1 MEFKT
6 EMETEILFAALID
19 FDPMNFKID
28 WDMRWSIIND
38 DLILLHMDN
47 GQTMDIMDNI
57 RKDGIMYILMWN
69 ISSLRE
75 LSSRRGTPILRR
87 HQLNREFL
95 RKQGKLNMKVY
106 FSCCRMHFSLEALL
120 ASTPSPFA
128 VKTYSGSISLL
139 MAISLSYF
147 SLER

>member
-69 ISSLRE
+69 I
-75 LSSRRGTPILRR
+75 
-87 HQLNREFL
+87 
-95 RKQGKLNMKVY
+95 
-106 FSCCRMHFSLEALL
+106 
-120 ASTPSPFA
+120 
-128 VKTYSGSISLL
+128 
-139 MAISLSYF
+139 
-147 SLER
+147 